1 MALTMFKNFQPP
13 HLQICGSGK
22 LLGALELK
30 QYCCFLQEFAG
41 PGLSALLSLVG
52 PLLLQL
58 WWVGSLAFALPWKT
72 SGSVLT
78 ELLNCHS
85 FFLNLKLLW
94 MAEIC
99 EGVVC

>member
-41 PGLSALLSLVG
+41 PGLSALLSLG
-52 PLLLQL
+52 
-58 WWVGSLAFALPWKT
+58 GSLT
-72 SGSVLT
+72 SP
-78 ELLNCHS
+78 
-85 FFLNLKLLW
+85 
-94 MAEIC
+94 
-99 EGVVC
+99 GVVGWEPRLVEGASLLCLGKQVDLC